1 MQLPNFLASLRR
13 RATVGRVNKLRT
25 VDSLS
30 LRQFQQDV
38 RMAAEPVAVRGL
50 VRDWPA
56 VRAAVAGDQALADYL
71 TEKATPDKIWFIDG
85 PPEIEGRFHYN
96 GDGSGLNFT
105 RSELPLSIFI
115 KKLLTAAN
123 DKRPHTLAAQGVDIA
138 NTMPRFAAE
147 NPMPLL
153 DPSIAPKA
161 WIGNNTRVAA
171 HHDSQENVV
180 CVVAGKRRFTL
191 FAPEQLAN
199 LYIGPFHFTP
209 AGVAVSMVDFA
220 APDFKRYPR
229 FREALKNSI
238 VFDLE
243 PGDALYIPYHWY
255 HHVQAFGPITMLVNY
270 WWNDTSRVGG
280 SPWDALMHGLMALRS
295 LPFDQRRA
303 WHAMF
308 EHYVFLL
315 NGDPGEHLAP
325 AARGIL
331 AATGDTDL
339 KDMRRKLIE
348 NLGRE
353 NYGSCDKVVEP
364 TATIEQANPTRAS
377 YSLNVRYG
385 QSSL

>member
-1 MQLPNFLASLRR
+1 
-13 RATVGRVNKLRT
+13 VGRAKKNRE
-25 VDSLS
+25 VDTLS
-30 LRQFQQDV
+30 SRQFQANV
-38 RMAAEPVAVRGL
+38 REAAEPLVIRGL

-56 VRAAVAGDQALADYL
+56 VRAALAGDQALADYL
-71 TEKATPDKIWFIDG
+71 TEQSTPDKIWFIDG

-96 GDGSGLNFT
+96 CDVSGLNFS
-105 RSELPLSIFI
+105 RNELPLPTFL
-115 KKLLTAAN
+115 KKLLTASN
-123 DKRPHTLAAQGVDIA
+123 DERPHTLAAQGVELA
-138 NTMPRFAAE
+138 KTMPRFASE
-147 NPMPLL
+147 NSMPLL
-153 DPSIAPKA
+153 DPSIAPRA
-161 WIGNNTRVAA
+161 WIGNHTRVAA

-180 CVVAGKRRFTL
+180 CVVAGRRRFTL
-191 FAPEQLAN
+191 FAPDQLRN

-229 FREALKNSI
+229 FREALKQAI

-255 HHVQAFGPITMLVNY
+255 HHVQAFGPLTMLVNY
-270 WWNDTSRVGG
+270 WWNDASRVGG

-295 LPFDQRRA
+295 LPSDQRRA

-308 EHYVFLL
+308 EHYVFLS

-331 AATGDTDL
+331 AATGDTEL
-339 KDMRRKLIE
+339 REMRRKLIE
-348 NLGRE
+348 HLGRE
-353 NYGSCDKVVEP
+353 EHGSSGKGVPP
-364 TATIEQANPTRAS
+364 TAKKEAPSSTRAN

-385 QSSL
+385 QSNS